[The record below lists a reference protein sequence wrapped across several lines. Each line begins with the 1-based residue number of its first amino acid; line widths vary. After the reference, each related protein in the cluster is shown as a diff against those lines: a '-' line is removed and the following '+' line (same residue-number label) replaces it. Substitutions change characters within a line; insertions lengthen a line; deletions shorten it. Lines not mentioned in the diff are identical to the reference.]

1 MGFRAHLRFSACKV
15 GHQPAEHGCNLDLYG
30 WSAPLCKGTGQC
42 AIGHFLVSREMPH
55 HTECTPIEAEMWSF
69 KGLIRKLSNVFR
81 GAAKGEE
88 LTCSPAGVSIWTIK
102 IGTGHTGPVAVHCD
116 GSNKIILWLAG
127 ESSCVQDEMGQK
139 NETFSGVYF
148 GCLFTATKSASIT
161 LRTP

>member
-42 AIGHFLVSREMPH
+42 AIGHFLVSREMSH
-55 HTECTPIEAEMWSF
+55 HTECTPIEAEMWYF

-81 GAAKGEE
+81 GPPRGKSWHVPPRAFRSE
-88 LTCSPAGVSIWTIK
+88 LSKSELVTLARSQSTVMDQTRSY
-102 IGTGHTGPVAVHCD
+102 CD
-116 GSNKIILWLAG
+116 WLA
-127 ESSCVQDEMGQK
+127 SLAVFKTKWAQK